1 MNDLFEAVK
10 RHLAAQVD
18 SKAALALWAELVT
31 AYQQEGNEGLE
42 HHIEELLDLP
52 DDEEDED
59 P

>member
-10 RHLAAQVD
+10 RHLAAQAD

-31 AYQQEGNEGLE
+31 TYQQEGSEGLE
-42 HHIEELLDLP
+42 RHIEELLDRP
-52 DDEEDED
+52 DDQEDEE

>member
-10 RHLAAQVD
+10 RHLAAQAD

-31 AYQQEGNEGLE
+31 AYQQEGSEAVE
-42 HHIEELLDLP
+42 RHIEELVDRP
-52 DDEEDED
+52 DDQEDEE